1 MTETIK
7 LKNTGMVL
15 SEEQLDTVT
24 GGIGVETVVGA
35 LKTAIITGMD
45 VYKEVKN
52 LVNSK
57 AYASMT
63 DKEKNKAIGKI
74 FANNVPFG
82 IMVGAGA
89 GLIYAQTKWRFA
101 GVSDAVREGAEKL
114 LKA

>member
-1 MTETIK
+1 MTEAMK
-7 LKNTGMVL
+7 LQNKGMVL
-15 SEEQLDTVT
+15 NEEQLDTVV
-24 GGIGVETVVGA
+24 GGIGAEVVIGA
-35 LKTAIITGMD
+35 LKTAITTGMD

-57 AYASMT
+57 AYASMSE
-63 DKEKNKAIGKI
+63 KEKNKAIGKI

-82 IMVGAGA
+82 AMVGAGA

-101 GVSDAVREGAEKL
+101 GVSNTVREGVEKL